1 MLHYSVKM
9 FTMTKEDELQLGA
22 DGYLQKLFQRKTH
35 QDKFWNGFIFT
46 SLFFSLVSKNSLL
59 NLFTIYFFKKNPMLI
74 SLNFLHKNQFLS
86 IYSIY
91 LTRSVLQIKGQFQNN
106 AIAKIANLE
115 EKIEIDEKLE
125 DNQLDSLHYLNKSIG
140 QQCVYVLLS
149 TYLAVQLQKIYME
162 LKIICA
168 QIAR

>member
-59 NLFTIYFFKKNPMLI
+59 KFTIYFLKNPRLI
-74 SLNFLHKNQFLS
+74 SLNFLHKNLVFEHL
-86 IYSIY
+86 
-91 LTRSVLQIKGQFQNN
+91 
-106 AIAKIANLE
+106 
-115 EKIEIDEKLE
+115 
-125 DNQLDSLHYLNKSIG
+125 
-140 QQCVYVLLS
+140 
-149 TYLAVQLQKIYME
+149 
-162 LKIICA
+162 
-168 QIAR
+168 